1 VRTEFPSSTVV
12 GSFYEQALRLL
23 NPCRLASAR
32 DITSCQTP
40 LIVPDDISTSYQ
52 PSIHNLIMD
61 ETSRPDIGDVFR
73 FMLRARASD
82 TIDTLS
88 NLDDSNERRRKA
100 IESILFSRRF
110 IIIYNIV
117 LLGLL
122 ACFTPWYW
130 SNRISRLRRHRR
142 AFSRSP
148 PTQSSHSTPIRKD
161 DNEGETTALLDPERI
176 KAYSPARVS
185 AIARTRAWLMY
196 QPSNIPYV
204 HKALPSNA
212 TTIGVLLLLGINL
225 FFLLFKAEL
234 SVATA
239 FVFADRAGLLFVAN
253 LPLLYLLAAK
263 NQPLKTLTNA
273 SYESLNIFHRR
284 LGEWMCLLALL
295 HAGSMVLVWYMTL
308 SSRLSFS
315 RFLALPIIWLGLL
328 AFISYETL
336 YLSSLGSFR
345 KRWYELFLS
354 LHILLQ
360 AGALAFL
367 WFHHHN
373 SQPYVLAALF
383 IFAVDRFVF
392 RLVLKSRT
400 LKADLSV
407 LQDGET
413 VMLSSNWQLPSNPSW
428 WRSWGIKD
436 GWKPAE
442 HVFLTVPA
450 LSHKHL
456 VQAHPFTIASAAPTS
471 ADSHAW
477 LNFLIRAQ
485 DGFSRDLLRYAKFHS
500 SVSIR
505 VDGPYGS
512 SHAMDM
518 LNDNDVA
525 VVVAGG
531 SGIAVAF
538 PLVWSLL
545 SASSQDIEPESNSQ
559 PKPRVSLIWV
569 IHDQGHIDWIPQD
582 RLDELRELGC
592 KVIIPPPTRKAGR
605 PDLPHLLETAV
616 NAWNDEIEDPTVGV
630 VVAGPDTM
638 NRSCRNTCASLVS
651 QGARLEVSVEKF
663 GW

>member
-1 VRTEFPSSTVV
+1 MLDV
-12 GSFYEQALRLL
+12 
-23 NPCRLASAR
+23 ASAR
-32 DITSCQTP
+32 DITSYQTP
-40 LIVPDDISTSYQ
+40 LIVLDDISTSHQ
-52 PSIHNLIMD
+52 PSLHNLIMD

-73 FMLRARASD
+73 LMLRARASD

-122 ACFTPWYW
+122 ACFTAWYW
-130 SNRISRLRRHRR
+130 GHRISRLRRHRR
-142 AFSRSP
+142 ASSRSP
-148 PTQSSHSTPIRKD
+148 HTQPSNSNLIRKD
-161 DNEGETTALLDPERI
+161 DNEGETTALLNPGRI
-176 KAYSPARVS
+176 KAYHPARVS

-204 HKALPSNA
+204 HKVLPSNA
-212 TTIGVLLLLGINL
+212 TTAGVLLLLGINL

-234 SVATA
+234 SVPTA

-263 NQPLKTLTNA
+263 NQPLKTLTDA
-273 SYESLNIFHRR
+273 SYESLNIYHRR

-295 HAGSMVLVWYMTL
+295 HAGSMVLVWYITL

-345 KRWYELFLS
+345 KRWYELFLG
-354 LHILLQ
+354 LHIVLQ
-360 AGALAFL
+360 ASALAFL

-383 IFAVDRFVF
+383 IFAIDRFVF

-413 VMLSSNWQLPSNPSW
+413 VMLSSNWQLPGNPSW
-428 WRSWGIKD
+428 SRSWGIKD

-471 ADSHAW
+471 TDSHAW

-500 SVSIR
+500 SVNIR

-512 SHAMDM
+512 SHALDM
-518 LNDNDVA
+518 LDDNDVA

-531 SGIAVAF
+531 SGIAVAL

-545 SASSQDIEPESNSQ
+545 AASSQDIEPESNRQ

-569 IHDQGHIDWIPQD
+569 IHDQEHIDWIPQD

-605 PDLPHLLETAV
+605 PDLPYLLETAV
-616 NAWNDEIEDPTVGV
+616 NTWNNEIANPTIGV

-638 NRSCRNTCASLVS
+638 NRSCRNTCASLVR

>member
-1 VRTEFPSSTVV
+1 
-12 GSFYEQALRLL
+12 
-23 NPCRLASAR
+23 
-32 DITSCQTP
+32 
-40 LIVPDDISTSYQ
+40 
-52 PSIHNLIMD
+52 MD
-61 ETSRPDIGDVFR
+61 ETFSSDFGDVFR
-73 FMLRARASD
+73 LMLRARASD
-82 TIDTLS
+82 SADALS

-122 ACFTPWYW
+122 ACITAWYW
-130 SNRISRLRRHRR
+130 GCRIGKLRRRKH
-142 AFSRSP
+142 AFSRP
-148 PTQSSHSTPIRKD
+148 PSTQPATSDLVRKAD
-161 DNEGETTALLDPERI
+161 DRGETTPLLGRG
-176 KAYSPARVS
+176 KAKVNCFARVS
-185 AIARTRAWLMY
+185 AVARIRAWWMY
-196 QPSNIPYV
+196 QPSNIPYI
-204 HKALPSNA
+204 HKVLPSNA
-212 TTIGVLLLLGINL
+212 TTVGVLFLLGINF
-225 FFLLFKAEL
+225 FFLLYKAEL
-234 SVATA
+234 SIATA

-263 NQPLKTLTNA
+263 NQPLQILTGA

-284 LGEWMCLLALL
+284 LGEWMCLLAVL
-295 HAGSMVLVWYMTL
+295 HAGSMVLVWYITL

-328 AFISYETL
+328 AFVSYETL

-345 KRWYELFLS
+345 QRWYELFLG
-354 LHILLQ
+354 LHIVLQ
-360 AGALAFL
+360 TAALAFL

-373 SQPYVLAALF
+373 SQSYVLAALF
-383 IFAVDRFVF
+383 IFAIDRFVF
-392 RLVLKSRT
+392 RFILKSRI
-400 LKADLSV
+400 LKADLSI

-413 VMLSSNWQLPSNPSW
+413 VMLSSNWQLSGSSW
-428 WRSWGIKD
+428 WRSWSIKD
-436 GWKPAE
+436 GWKPTE
-442 HVFLTVPA
+442 HVFLTVPD

-456 VQAHPFTIASAAPTS
+456 VQAHPFTIASAAPTG

-485 DGFSRDLLRYAKFHS
+485 DGFSRDLLRYARSHS
-500 SVSIR
+500 SANIR

-512 SHAMDM
+512 THALDM
-518 LNDNDVA
+518 LEDNDVA

-545 SASSQDIEPESNSQ
+545 HASSKALEPESNRQ
-559 PKPRVSLIWV
+559 AEPRVSLIWV
-569 IHDQGHIDWIPQD
+569 IHDQEHIGWIPQD

-605 PDLPHLLETAV
+605 PDLPDLIETAV
-616 NAWNDEIEDPTVGV
+616 NAWNDEIQDPTVGV

-638 NRSCRNTCASLVS
+638 NRTCRNACASLVS

>member
-1 VRTEFPSSTVV
+1 MDATSIPDV
-12 GSFYEQALRLL
+12 GDIFRL
-23 NPCRLASAR
+23 
-32 DITSCQTP
+32 
-40 LIVPDDISTSYQ
+40 
-52 PSIHNLIMD
+52 
-61 ETSRPDIGDVFR
+61 
-73 FMLRARASD
+73 MLRARASD
-82 TIDTLS
+82 TVDTLS
-88 NLDDSNERRRKA
+88 DLDDSNERRRKA

-110 IIIYNIV
+110 IIVYNIV
-117 LLGLL
+117 LVGLL
-122 ACFTPWYW
+122 ACFTAF
-130 SNRISRLRRHRR
+130 RISRLQHRH
-142 AFSRSP
+142 AFPRSP
-148 PTQSSHSTPIRKD
+148 PGQPATSSKD
-161 DNEGETTALLDPERI
+161 DNAAETTPLLLDQGRA
-176 KAYSPARVS
+176 KVDRSASVS
-185 AIARTRAWLMY
+185 TIARIRSWLMY
-196 QPSNIPYV
+196 QPSDVPYI
-204 HKALPSNA
+204 HKTLPSNA
-212 TTIGVLLLLGINL
+212 TTVGVLLLLGINL
-225 FFLLFKAEL
+225 FFLLYKAEL

-263 NQPLKTLTNA
+263 NQPLKILTNA
-273 SYESLNIFHRR
+273 SYEGLNIFHRR

-295 HAGSMVLVWYMTL
+295 HAGSMVLVWYTTL

-328 AFISYETL
+328 AFFSYETL

-345 KRWYELFLS
+345 KRCYELFLG
-354 LHILLQ
+354 LHIVLQ
-360 AGALAFL
+360 VAALAFL

-373 SQPYVLAALF
+373 SQPYVLAALC
-383 IFAVDRFVF
+383 IFAIDRFAF
-392 RLVLKSRT
+392 RLVFKSRT

-413 VMLSSNWQLPSNPSW
+413 VMLSSNWQLPKSSW
-428 WRSWGIKD
+428 WRSWSIKD

-450 LSHKHL
+450 LSHKHF

-471 ADSHAW
+471 SDSHAW

-500 SVSIR
+500 SVNIR
-505 VDGPYGS
+505 IDGPYGS
-512 SHAMDM
+512 SHALDM
-518 LNDNDVA
+518 LRVNDVA
-525 VVVAGG
+525 VIVAGG

-545 SASSQDIEPESNSQ
+545 AATSQGLDPEGDRHF
-559 PKPRVSLIWV
+559 KPRVSLIWV
-569 IHDQGHIDWIPQD
+569 IHEKDHIDWIPQD

-592 KVIIPPPTRKAGR
+592 KVTIPPPTRKAGR
-605 PDLPHLLETAV
+605 PDLPQLLQTTV
-616 NAWNDEIEDPTVGV
+616 NAWDDEVENPTIGV

-638 NRSCRNTCASLVS
+638 NRSCRNACASLVS

>member
-1 VRTEFPSSTVV
+1 MTET
-12 GSFYEQALRLL
+12 
-23 NPCRLASAR
+23 
-32 DITSCQTP
+32 
-40 LIVPDDISTSYQ
+40 
-52 PSIHNLIMD
+52 PSID
-61 ETSRPDIGDVFR
+61 AGDVFR
-73 FMLRARASD
+73 LMLRARASD
-82 TIDTLS
+82 TVDTLS

-110 IIIYNIV
+110 ILFYNIV
-117 LLGLL
+117 LVGLL
-122 ACFTPWYW
+122 ACFTAWYW
-130 SNRISRLRRHRR
+130 GQKIARLRRRR
-142 AFSRSP
+142 GFSRSP
-148 PTQSSHSTPIRKD
+148 HKQPAISNQLRKHD
-161 DNEGETTALLDPERI
+161 DEGETTPLLNQD
-176 KAYSPARVS
+176 KAHVARPKTAS
-185 AIARTRAWLMY
+185 AIARVQGWLIC
-196 QPSNIPYV
+196 QPSDIPYV
-204 HKALPSNA
+204 HKVLPSNA
-212 TTIGVLLLLGINL
+212 TTVGILLLLGINL
-225 FFLLFKAEL
+225 FFLLYKVEL

-263 NQPLKTLTNA
+263 NQPIKILTDA
-273 SYESLNIFHRR
+273 SYEGLNIIHRR

-295 HAGSMVLVWYMTL
+295 HAGSMVLVWYTTL
-308 SSRLSFS
+308 STRLSFS

-328 AFISYETL
+328 AFLSYETL

-345 KRWYELFLS
+345 KRSYEIFLG
-354 LHILLQ
+354 LHIVLQ
-360 AGALAFL
+360 IAALAFL

-373 SQPYVLAALF
+373 SQPYVLVAVC
-383 IFAVDRFVF
+383 IFAVDRLVF
-392 RLVLKSRT
+392 RLILKSRT
-400 LKADLSV
+400 VRAGLSV
-407 LQDGET
+407 MQDGET
-413 VMLSSNWQLPSNPSW
+413 VMLSSNWQLPQSSW
-428 WRSWGIKD
+428 WRHFGIKD

-485 DGFSRDLLRYAKFHS
+485 DGFSRDLLRYAELHS
-500 SVSIR
+500 SVNIR

-512 SHAMDM
+512 SHALDM
-518 LNDNDVA
+518 LHDNDVA
-525 VVVAGG
+525 VIVAGG

-545 SASSQDIEPESNSQ
+545 KASTRGLELESNMH
-559 PKPRVSLIWV
+559 PKFRVSLIWV
-569 IHDQGHIDWIPQD
+569 VHDQEHLDWIPQD

-592 KVIIPPPTRKAGR
+592 KITIPPPTRKAGR

-616 NAWNDEIEDPTVGV
+616 DVWNDEIENPSVGV
-630 VVAGPDTM
+630 VVAGPDGM
-638 NRSCRNTCASLVS
+638 NRSCRNACANLVS

>member
-1 VRTEFPSSTVV
+1 M
-12 GSFYEQALRLL
+12 
-23 NPCRLASAR
+23 
-32 DITSCQTP
+32 
-40 LIVPDDISTSYQ
+40 PDV
-52 PSIHNLIMD
+52 
-61 ETSRPDIGDVFR
+61 GDVFR
-73 FMLRARASD
+73 LMLRAKASD
-82 TIDTLS
+82 TVDTLS

-122 ACFTPWYW
+122 ACFTAWY
-130 SNRISRLRRHRR
+130 RIKRLQHSRH
-142 AFSRSP
+142 AFPRSP
-148 PTQSSHSTPIRKD
+148 PGRPATSSKD
-161 DNEGETTALLDPERI
+161 DNAAETTPLLLDQGR
-176 KAYSPARVS
+176 ANVDRSASVS
-185 AIARTRAWLMY
+185 AIARIRSWLMY
-196 QPSNIPYV
+196 QPSDIPYI
-204 HKALPSNA
+204 HKVLPSNA
-212 TTIGVLLLLGINL
+212 TTVGVLLLLGINL
-225 FFLLFKAEL
+225 FFLLYKAQL

-263 NQPLKTLTNA
+263 NQPLKILTNA
-273 SYESLNIFHRR
+273 SYEGLNIFHRR

-295 HAGSMVLVWYMTL
+295 HAGSMVLVWYTTL

-328 AFISYETL
+328 AFFSYETL

-345 KRWYELFLS
+345 KRCYELFLG
-354 LHILLQ
+354 LHIVLQ
-360 AGALAFL
+360 VAALAFL

-373 SQPYVLAALF
+373 SQPYVLAALC
-383 IFAVDRFVF
+383 IFAIDRFAF

-413 VMLSSNWQLPSNPSW
+413 VMLSSNWQLPKSSW
-428 WRSWGIKD
+428 WRSWSTKN

-450 LSHKHL
+450 LSHKHFI
-456 VQAHPFTIASAAPTS
+456 QAHPFTIASAAPTGS
-471 ADSHAW
+471 DSHAW

-485 DGFSRDLLRYAKFHS
+485 DGFSRDLLRYANFHS
-500 SVSIR
+500 SVNIR
-505 VDGPYGS
+505 IDGPYGS
-512 SHAMDM
+512 SHALDM
-518 LNDNDVA
+518 LHDNDVA
-525 VVVAGG
+525 VIVAGG

-545 SASSQDIEPESNSQ
+545 AAASQSLDPEGNRHS
-559 PKPRVSLIWV
+559 KPRVSLIWV
-569 IHDQGHIDWIPQD
+569 IHDQEHIDWIPQD
-582 RLDELRELGC
+582 RLDELRGLGC
-592 KVIIPPPTRKAGR
+592 QITIPPPTRKAGR
-605 PDLPHLLETAV
+605 PDLPQLLETAV
-616 NAWNDEIEDPTVGV
+616 NAWNDEIEDPTIGV

-638 NRSCRNTCASLVS
+638 NRSCRNACASLVS

>member
-1 VRTEFPSSTVV
+1 MDRTFS
-12 GSFYEQALRLL
+12 
-23 NPCRLASAR
+23 
-32 DITSCQTP
+32 
-40 LIVPDDISTSYQ
+40 
-52 PSIHNLIMD
+52 
-61 ETSRPDIGDVFR
+61 PDIGDVFR
-73 FMLRARASD
+73 LMLRTRASD
-82 TIDTLS
+82 SVDTLS

-122 ACFTPWYW
+122 ACFTAWCW
-130 SNRISRLRRHRR
+130 GCKISRLRRRRR
-142 AFSRSP
+142 AL
-148 PTQSSHSTPIRKD
+148 SHSPSTQPATSNLVRKA
-161 DNEGETTALLDPERI
+161 DNGGETTPLLAQGGSKVNR
-176 KAYSPARVS
+176 PARVS
-185 AIARTRAWLMY
+185 AVAQIRAWWMY
-196 QPSNIPYV
+196 QPSNIPYI
-204 HKALPSNA
+204 HKVLPSNA
-212 TTIGVLLLLGINL
+212 TTVGVLLLLGINL
-225 FFLLFKAEL
+225 FFLLYKAEL
-234 SVATA
+234 SIATA

-263 NQPLKTLTNA
+263 NQPIKILTNA

-284 LGEWMCLLALL
+284 LGEWMCLLAVL
-295 HAGSMVLVWYMTL
+295 HAGSMVLVWYITL

-345 KRWYELFLS
+345 QRWYELFLG
-354 LHILLQ
+354 LHIVLQ
-360 AGALAFL
+360 NAALAFL

-383 IFAVDRFVF
+383 IFAIDRFVF
-392 RLVLKSRT
+392 RLILKSRT
-400 LKADLSV
+400 LKADLSI
-407 LQDGET
+407 LEDGET
-413 VMLSSNWQLPSNPSW
+413 VMLSSNWQLTNSSW
-428 WRSWGIKD
+428 WRSWGIKN
-436 GWKPAE
+436 GWKPTE

-450 LSHKHL
+450 LSHKHF

-500 SVSIR
+500 SVNIR

-512 SHAMDM
+512 SHALEM

-538 PLVWSLL
+538 PLVWSLFN
-545 SASSQDIEPESNSQ
+545 ASTQAFEPESNRYA
-559 PKPRVSLIWV
+559 KPRVSLIWV
-569 IHDQGHIDWIPQD
+569 VHDQEHIDWIPQD
-582 RLDELRELGC
+582 RLDELRGLGC
-592 KVIIPPPTRKAGR
+592 KVMVPPPTQKAGR
-605 PDLPHLLETAV
+605 PDLPDLLETAV
-616 NAWNDEIEDPTVGV
+616 NVWNDEVQDPTVGV

-638 NRSCRNTCASLVS
+638 NRTCRNTCASLVS
-651 QGARLEVSVEKF
+651 RGARLEVSVEKF